1 MVHKSILQKYKKVL
15 KDIKNEMEVTKK
27 ILFEGCN
34 YISGNISKNLHNSNN
49 SITKF
54 DKYIDKNID
63 KKVN

>member
-1 MVHKSILQKYKKVL
+1 ML